1 MISFPS
7 FRFRYPSFYYPYYN
21 NYIQHSPRNNSS
33 KKISPDIS
41 NKHNSNQKKFNYENE
56 LKQQQTKSQLN
67 KKNDNIEYQ
76 NKSIHTNNNKYRSF
90 GPISFNNNI
99 LNSDL
104 DDPLI
109 EILGISLYLDD
120 LIILG
125 LLFILYK
132 EDVQDEILFLSLIL
146 LLLG

>member
-56 LKQQQTKSQLN
+56 LKQQQTKKIRN
-67 KKNDNIEYQ
+67 
-76 NKSIHTNNNKYRSF
+76 RSRIPD
-90 GPISFNNNI
+90 GVK
-99 LNSDL
+99 L
-104 DDPLI
+104 
-109 EILGISLYLDD
+109 LY
-120 LIILG
+120 IIY
-125 LLFILYK
+125 ILYN
-132 EDVQDEILFLSLIL
+132 I
-146 LLLG
+146 